1 MALAKINSAAIVG
14 LSATLVDTEV
24 DINNG
29 LPGFL
34 IVGLPDK
41 SVEEAKERVKSA
53 IRNSNVQFP
62 NRKIT
67 VNLAPAD
74 LRKEGPAYDLPI
86 AVGIMLASEQIYKPD
101 SAVFFGELALDG
113 NIRPING
120 AILFASMAKDLQ
132 IKTIYL
138 PAENALEASLIDKIE
153 IIPVKNLKQLVAHL
167 RKEINI
173 PAHPQTAIDPSLLEQ
188 AFATDMKDISGQEQ
202 AKRALEIAA
211 AGRHNILM
219 SGPPGSGKTMLAKAL
234 TTILPPLTVPE
245 MLEVTKIYSVTG
257 YLSNNSSLIL
267 QRPFRSPHH
276 TASAVAITG
285 GGNWPKPGE
294 ISLAHKGV
302 LFLDELPEFTR
313 QVLDVLRQPMEDK
326 IVHISRA
333 NQSTSFPANFMLV
346 AAQNPCPCGYFGDP
360 QKSCTCSAGQIH
372 NYQKKI
378 SGPMLDRIDLHIQVP
393 RLSYDKLTT
402 NPHAE
407 SSFNIR
413 ERIILA
419 QGIQAERFGSSPT
432 TNNSEMNTEELKQ
445 FCALDEEGHNLLR
458 HAVDKMNLSGRAYSR
473 TLKVAR
479 TIADLE
485 RETNLKPQHI
495 AEALSYRLTDNEF

>member
-24 DINNG
+24 DISNG

-41 SVEEAKERVKSA
+41 AVEEAKERVKSA

-120 AILFASMAKDLQ
+120 AILFASMAKDLH

-138 PAENALEASLIDKIE
+138 PAENALEASLIDEIE

-173 PAHPQTAIDPSLLEQ
+173 PAHPQTAVDPSLLEQ
-188 AFATDMKDISGQEQ
+188 SFATDMKDISGQEQ

-211 AGRHNILM
+211 AGRHNIL
-219 SGPPGSGKTMLAKAL
+219 KLWA
-234 TTILPPLTVPE
+234 
-245 MLEVTKIYSVTG
+245 
-257 YLSNNSSLIL
+257 
-267 QRPFRSPHH
+267 QC
-276 TASAVAITG
+276 
-285 GGNWPKPGE
+285 
-294 ISLAHKGV
+294 
-302 LFLDELPEFTR
+302 R
-313 QVLDVLRQPMEDK
+313 QY
-326 IVHISRA
+326 
-333 NQSTSFPANFMLV
+333 
-346 AAQNPCPCGYFGDP
+346 AQ
-360 QKSCTCSAGQIH
+360 I
-372 NYQKKI
+372 
-378 SGPMLDRIDLHIQVP
+378 
-393 RLSYDKLTT
+393 
-402 NPHAE
+402 
-407 SSFNIR
+407 
-413 ERIILA
+413 
-419 QGIQAERFGSSPT
+419 
-432 TNNSEMNTEELKQ
+432 
-445 FCALDEEGHNLLR
+445 
-458 HAVDKMNLSGRAYSR
+458 
-473 TLKVAR
+473 
-479 TIADLE
+479 
-485 RETNLKPQHI
+485 
-495 AEALSYRLTDNEF
+495 